1 MHKAC
6 VVRTSWLAELDVIGP
21 SDGLSAESVNHNL
34 TTRLSSSAPMVSR
47 RPSRCETRKPPT
59 LLRFNR
65 LPLAALGLCVLAWLN
80 AAAHGQ
86 TMAPTQPSS
95 SLAVDP
101 CLMPAAQRHGV
112 NPHILRAIL
121 QVESGMRPHVVN
133 RNRNGSIDVGMAQI
147 NSIHFRELAQWGIT
161 PERLLD
167 PCVATHV
174 AAWHLKRVMLL
185 HGNTWFGVA
194 AYHSATPV
202 HNQRYQVLLRQEL
215 VRAGAWR

>member
-1 MHKAC
+1 MN
-6 VVRTSWLAELDVIGP
+6 V
-21 SDGLSAESVNHNL
+21 
-34 TTRLSSSAPMVSR
+34 TTLM
-47 RPSRCETRKPPT
+47 
-59 LLRFNR
+59 RFDCR
-65 LPLAALGLCVLAWLN
+65 QLAALCLCWLAWAL
-80 AAAHGQ
+80 AASHARAQ
-86 TMAPTQPSS
+86 NPPQAKPAPG
-95 SLAVDP
+95 LAADP

-121 QVESGMRPHVVN
+121 QVESGMRPHVVR

-161 PERLLD
+161 PERLLE

-174 AAWHLKRVMLL
+174 AAWHLKRVMLR

-202 HNQRYQVLLRQEL
+202 HNQRYQALLRQEL
-215 VRAGAWR
+215 MRTGVWR

>member
-1 MHKAC
+1 M
-6 VVRTSWLAELDVIGP
+6 G
-21 SDGLSAESVNHNL
+21 
-34 TTRLSSSAPMVSR
+34 SSQRVQPQPGDPPPKFKPMNSR
-47 RPSRCETRKPPT
+47 RPSRNATRQPPT

-65 LPLAALGLCVLAWLN
+65 LPLAAIGLCMLSWAQ
-80 AAAHGQ
+80 ASAHRQ
-86 TMAPTQPSS
+86 APARVIPSA
-95 SLAVDP
+95 SLAADP

-121 QVESGMRPHVVN
+121 QVESGMRPHVVS

-161 PERLLD
+161 PDRLLD
-167 PCVATHV
+167 PCIATHV
-174 AAWHLKRVMLL
+174 AAWHLKRVMLR

-202 HNQRYQVLLRQEL
+202 HNQRYQALLRQEL
-215 VRAGAWR
+215 VRTGVWR

>member
-1 MHKAC
+1 MSTH
-6 VVRTSWLAELDVIGP
+6 L
-21 SDGLSAESVNHNL
+21 
-34 TTRLSSSAPMVSR
+34 M
-47 RPSRCETRKPPT
+47 
-59 LLRFNR
+59 RFDR
-65 LPLAALGLCVLAWLN
+65 QHLAALCLCVLAWSH
-80 AAAHGQ
+80 AAAHDPTPTRSQATPSQ
-86 TMAPTQPSS
+86 TAH
-95 SLAVDP
+95 P

-112 NPHILRAIL
+112 NPQILRAIL

-174 AAWHLKRVMLL
+174 AAWHLKRVMLR

-194 AYHSATPV
+194 AYHSVTPV
-202 HNQRYQVLLRQEL
+202 HNLRYQALLQQEL
-215 VRAGAWR
+215 VRTGVWR

>member
-1 MHKAC
+1 
-6 VVRTSWLAELDVIGP
+6 
-21 SDGLSAESVNHNL
+21 
-34 TTRLSSSAPMVSR
+34 
-47 RPSRCETRKPPT
+47 
-59 LLRFNR
+59 LLRIDFQH
-65 LPLAALGLCVLAWLN
+65 PAAFCMCVLAWAH
-80 AAAHGQ
+80 AAAHAQ
-86 TMAPTQPSS
+86 TPTEARPVP
-95 SLAVDP
+95 SLAADQ

-147 NSIHFRELAQWGIT
+147 NSIHFRELSQWGIT

-174 AAWHLKRVMLL
+174 AAWHLKRVMLR

-194 AYHSATPV
+194 AYHSVTPV
-202 HNQRYQVLLRQEL
+202 HNLRYQALVRQEL
-215 VRAGAWR
+215 VRTGVWR

>member
-1 MHKAC
+1 MRIDRHK
-6 VVRTSWLAELDVIGP
+6 LA
-21 SDGLSAESVNHNL
+21 
-34 TTRLSSSAPMVSR
+34 
-47 RPSRCETRKPPT
+47 T
-59 LLRFNR
+59 LC
-65 LPLAALGLCVLAWLN
+65 LCVLFWKH
-80 AAAHGQ
+80 AAVQGQ
-86 TMAPTQPSS
+86 TPTHAKATAV
-95 SLAVDP
+95 LAEDQ

-174 AAWHLKRVMLL
+174 AAWHLKRVMLR

-194 AYHSATPV
+194 AYHSATPT

-215 VRAGAWR
+215 IRSGVWR

>member
-1 MHKAC
+1 MGA
-6 VVRTSWLAELDVIGP
+6 RLDAP
-21 SDGLSAESVNHNL
+21 SATQPPLSGFI
-34 TTRLSSSAPMVSR
+34 P
-47 RPSRCETRKPPT
+47 
-59 LLRFNR
+59 
-65 LPLAALGLCVLAWLN
+65 
-80 AAAHGQ
+80 AHGQ
-86 TMAPTQPSS
+86 KLAKHERNMNVTTLMCFDRQQLAAFCLCGLVWALAASHARAQNPTPAKSAPG
-95 SLAVDP
+95 LAADP

-161 PERLLD
+161 PDRLLD

-174 AAWHLKRVMLL
+174 AAWHLKRVMVR

-202 HNQRYQVLLRQEL
+202 HNQRYQALLRQEL
-215 VRAGAWR
+215 VRTGVWR